1 MSTHHADNHT
11 EHSWADAR
19 DLAYSIVPSGQI
31 ESTPLDSCDRRVCA
45 SNLVALT
52 DLPFAETSSMDGW
65 AVNGTGPWT
74 LTDAEQLE
82 GNETSVV
89 TTGAALPLGTQ
100 AIVRTEN
107 GMLTGNQLTSESA
120 SADDIRNAGEE
131 CRSGETL
138 CSKGTT
144 LNPALIGLL
153 AATGHDSI
161 NVFAQ
166 PRIQIIITGNEL
178 LTGGLPTRQLVRDS
192 LGPQIPMWLK
202 RMGAEIL
209 PVLYVNDQP
218 DAISQAMTSTDA
230 DIVVTTGGTAASA
243 KDHFRTAIAN
253 AQGRMLIDGVAV
265 SPGHPM
271 KLAVANSSTTQQTPI
286 VGLPGNPLAAI
297 AALTTLVQPII
308 NKMLGQ
314 QLQPFISIISSASLK
329 GGRSRTR
336 LVPGSVVDA
345 EFIPAEFSGSAMLRG
360 LSTSTGFAIVTS
372 QVEAGN
378 AVLFLPLPG

>member
-19 DLAYSIVPSGQI
+19 DLAYSLVELGQI

-74 LTDAEQLE
+74 FTDAEQLE

-138 CSKGTT
+138 CSEGTT

-178 LTGGLPTRQLVRDS
+178 LTGGLPTRKLVRDS

-202 RMGAEIL
+202 RMGAEVL

-265 SPGHPM
+265 RPGHPM

-314 QLQPFISIISSASLK
+314 QLQPFISIRSSASLK
-329 GGRSRTR
+329 GGGSGTR

-360 LSTSTGFAIVTS
+360 LSTSTGFAIVTL

>member
-82 GNETSVV
+82 GNEASVV
-89 TTGAALPLGTQ
+89 TTGATLPAGTQ
-100 AIVRTEN
+100 SIIRSEN
-107 GMLTGNQLTSESA
+107 GSLTGDQLTSESA

-202 RMGAEIL
+202 RMGAEVL

-265 SPGHPM
+265 RPGHPM

-297 AALTTLVQPII
+297 VALTTLVQPII

-372 QVEAGN
+372 QVKAGN
-378 AVLFLPLPG
+378 AALFLPLPG